1 MPRAATKAKAAKTKA
16 PTKPRARRTATNPK
30 SRTTPQ
36 TGPGRPR
43 KPPSRPEDQE
53 RELEVIRVEIAGAEA
68 DRTAAAADFRSRP
81 LIAQKD
87 AFLAAELRVAAAH
100 AALCRATGH
109 YTHALEFSKAV
120 VKLAGQHAAAVEV
133 KFADDLAVL
142 EEKVSRD
149 RAARAGAR

>member
-1 MPRAATKAKAAKTKA
+1 M
-16 PTKPRARRTATNPK
+16 
-30 SRTTPQ
+30 
-36 TGPGRPR
+36 
-43 KPPSRPEDQE
+43 
-53 RELEVIRVEIAGAEA
+53 IRVEIAGAEA

-81 LIAQKD
+81 LIAHKV
-87 AFLAAELRVAAAH
+87 ALLAAEMRVASAH
-100 AALCRATGH
+100 AALCRAIGN